1 MVKHIS
7 DMRFSRI
14 LIDVAD
20 ELLDLYSS
28 ELVNGSSPQTAK
40 LFLQLQRRVER
51 EERNV
56 KQLMAL
62 QESSLN
68 TLDQPMTSDYC
79 NPS

>member
-28 ELVNGSSPQTAK
+28 ELVNGGSPQTAK

-62 QESSLN
+62 QESSLKI
-68 TLDQPMTSDYC
+68 LFKIIQFPLK
-79 NPS
+79 

>member
-20 ELLDLYSS
+20 QLLDLYSDD
-28 ELVNGSSPQTAK
+28 LVNGGSPQTAK

-62 QESSLN
+62 QASSLFIHI
-68 TLDQPMTSDYC
+68 
-79 NPS
+79 